1 MARTL
6 ANAGS
11 SPPARF
17 TAHVS
22 QRVRVLF
29 NLLRAAWQEYERD
42 YARYFAVAMIF
53 YTLMSLVPLLLLLL
67 AGLGLLLRRSEV
79 AAATEQRILIA
90 IQNGF
95 GVDLRTTV
103 EHLLQGLQQQSV
115 VTSIISLAGLML
127 TASILVHHL
136 RLSFRAIW
144 KQPPILVSGS
154 IPVVIWGALREKAL
168 AFGMVLAGGVVLLL
182 TFVAITG
189 INWMTARFMSAWELE
204 LVLPICLILV
214 PLTFALLFKY
224 LPPSP
229 LPWRHVW
236 LAALLCGGTFIVA
249 VEILALYGAFF
260 GKNLNAYGAVGAILV
275 VMLWMKAVSQGL
287 YFGAELCKVIAQ
299 LDSAQFPAANIHGA

>member
-22 QRVRVLF
+22 QRFRVFF

-79 AAATEQRILIA
+79 AAATEQQILEA
-90 IQNGF
+90 IQSGF
-95 GVDLRTTV
+95 GIELRTTV
-103 EHLLQGLQQQSV
+103 ENLLQGLQQQSV

-144 KQPPILVSGS
+144 KSPPILISGS
-154 IPVVIWGALREKAL
+154 LPTVIWGWLKEKVL

-182 TFVAITG
+182 VFVAITG
-189 INWMTARFMSAWELE
+189 LNWVTARFSGEWELI
-204 LVLPICLILV
+204 LPACLILV
-214 PLTFALLFKY
+214 PLTFALLFKF

-236 LAALLCGGTFIVA
+236 LAALLCGGTFLVA

-260 GKNLNAYGAVGAILV
+260 GKNFNAYGAVGAILV
-275 VMLWMKAVSQGL
+275 VMLWLKAVSQGL
-287 YFGAELCKVIAQ
+287 YYGAEVCKVVSQRESQAV
-299 LDSAQFPAANIHGA
+299 A

>member
-11 SPPARF
+11 SPSARF

-22 QRVRVLF
+22 QRFRVFF

-79 AAATEQRILIA
+79 AAATEQQILEA
-90 IQNGF
+90 IQSGF
-95 GVDLRTTV
+95 GIELRTTV
-103 EHLLQGLQQQSV
+103 ENLLQGLQQQSV

-144 KQPPILVSGS
+144 KSPPILISGS
-154 IPVVIWGALREKAL
+154 LPTVIWGWLKEKVL

-182 TFVAITG
+182 VFVAITG
-189 INWMTARFMSAWELE
+189 LNWVTARFSGEWELI
-204 LVLPICLILV
+204 LPACLILV
-214 PLTFALLFKY
+214 PLTFALLFKF

-236 LAALLCGGTFIVA
+236 LAALLCGGTFLVA

-260 GKNLNAYGAVGAILV
+260 GKNFNAYGAVGAILV
-275 VMLWMKAVSQGL
+275 VMLWLKAVSQGL
-287 YFGAELCKVIAQ
+287 YYGAEVCKVVSQRESQAV
-299 LDSAQFPAANIHGA
+299 A

>member
-22 QRVRVLF
+22 QRFRVFF

-79 AAATEQRILIA
+79 AAATEQQILEA
-90 IQNGF
+90 IQSGF
-95 GVDLRTTV
+95 GIELRTTV
-103 EHLLQGLQQQSV
+103 ENLLQGLQQQSV

-144 KQPPILVSGS
+144 KSPPILISGS
-154 IPVVIWGALREKAL
+154 LPTVIWGWLKEKVL

-182 TFVAITG
+182 VFVAITG
-189 INWMTARFMSAWELE
+189 LNWVTARFSGEWELI
-204 LVLPICLILV
+204 LPACVILV
-214 PLTFALLFKY
+214 PLTFALLFKF

-236 LAALLCGGTFIVA
+236 LAALLCGGTFLVA

-260 GKNLNAYGAVGAILV
+260 GKNFNAYGAVGAILV
-275 VMLWMKAVSQGL
+275 VMLWLKAVSQGL
-287 YFGAELCKVIAQ
+287 YYGAEVCKVVSQRESQAV
-299 LDSAQFPAANIHGA
+299 A

>member
-6 ANAGS
+6 AGS
-11 SPPARF
+11 SPPAPL

-22 QRVRVLF
+22 QRFREF
-29 NLLRAAWQEYERD
+29 IGLLRAAWHEYESD

-79 AAATEQRILIA
+79 AAATEQRILEA

-95 GVDLRTTV
+95 GSDLRETV

-144 KQPPILVSGS
+144 KSPPILVSGS
-154 IPVVIWGALREKAL
+154 LPVVIWGWLREKVL

-189 INWMTARFMSAWELE
+189 INWMTARFSGAWE
-204 LVLPICLILV
+204 LVLPSSLVIV
-214 PLTFALLFKY
+214 PLTFALLFKF

-236 LAALLCGGTFIVA
+236 LAALLCGGTFLVA
-249 VEILALYGAFF
+249 VEILALYGTFF
-260 GKNLNAYGAVGAILV
+260 GKNFNAYGAVGAILV
-275 VMLWMKAVSQGL
+275 VMLWLKAVSQGL
-287 YFGAELCKVIAQ
+287 YFGAELCKVISQRDPQAV
-299 LDSAQFPAANIHGA
+299 A

>member
-6 ANAGS
+6 ANIGS
-11 SPPARF
+11 SPPERF
-17 TAHVS
+17 AAQVS
-22 QRVRVLF
+22 HRLRVFF
-29 NLLRAAWQEYERD
+29 NLLRAAWREYELD
-42 YARYFAVAMIF
+42 HARYFAVAMIF
-53 YTLMSLVPLLLLLL
+53 YALMSLVPLL
-67 AGLGLLLRRSEV
+67 LLLRRSEV
-79 AAATEQRILIA
+79 AAATEQRILEA

-127 TASILVHHL
+127 TASMLVKHL
-136 RLSFRAIW
+136 RLSFRALW
-144 KQPPILVSGS
+144 KRPPILISGS
-154 IPVVIWGALREKAL
+154 LPVVIWHWLVEKAL

-189 INWMTARFMSAWELE
+189 INWLTARFSGAWEL
-204 LVLPICLILV
+204 VVPSSLILV

-236 LAALLCGGTFIVA
+236 LAALLCGGTFLIA
-249 VEILALYGAFF
+249 VEILALYGDAFF
-260 GKNLNAYGAVGAILV
+260 GKNFNAYGAVGAILV

-287 YFGAELCKVIAQ
+287 YFGAELCKVISQ
-299 LDSAQFPAANIHGA
+299 LDTAQFAAWS